1 MMNSKLSAAA
11 MVLLLGVGTVAL
23 VGPVPFA
30 SAQDQAPI
38 QGDARHEPPSP
49 TRHIE
54 GHLAFL
60 KTELK
65 ITPAQEPLWE
75 KVAVVI
81 RDGAQKAELAMQ
93 QMRAQRQNPQN
104 VSALDRLEQRVSME
118 DARAAQMHALLDA
131 ARPLYASFSDEQK
144 KAANEL
150 FMPHHDWGHGWGP
163 R

>member
-11 MVLLLGVGTVAL
+11 MVLLLGVGTVAF

-30 SAQDQAPI
+30 SAQDQAP
-38 QGDARHEPPSP
+38 GDARQEPPSP

-81 RDGAQKAELAMQ
+81 RDGAQKAEQAMQ
-93 QMRAQRQNPQN
+93 QMRAQRQNAQN
-104 VSALDRLEQRVSME
+104 VSALDRLERRVSME

-131 ARPLYASFSDEQK
+131 ARPLYATFSDEQK

-150 FMPHHDWGHGWGP
+150 FMPHHGGEHGWGP